1 MVRTAN
7 DQEEPFC
14 LGAFRFAP
22 LPVGDRLLSRA
33 IVCKMRHNSWSILRL
48 FCLSCALFG
57 SQVQEIRAQNQQSAQ
72 ERAVV
77 LEAKLTT
84 EKDQSI
90 LILTFTRPVSVF
102 SYPMMQPDRLIIDLP
117 LVNFQVPDSFRQ
129 ARSPLVKMVR
139 FGALGPEKSRIIID
153 LTKPTRIARMG
164 FVPVASG
171 FAHALRIELEAAD
184 PRQFEQE
191 ARSVAEQFR
200 AQRVRNGEN
209 DTIQSQPPVKSNEKR
224 PLIMIDPG
232 HGGPDFGAVGLNNI
246 AEKDVVLAF
255 AKTLREKIEKSGQYR
270 VSLTRDGDVFIPLR
284 ERVRIARSQG
294 AHLFISIHADRIQNA
309 SEVRGMTI
317 YTNDERA
324 TDAEAALLAEAE
336 NRADVMGGDES
347 EAHREEVTDILE
359 DLAKRET
366 RIRSGLFARTLLGRM
381 ESMGQSINKNPI
393 RSAGF
398 RVLRAPDIPSILL
411 ELGYLSSQ
419 SDIKFLTDPQSREK
433 IGQDIADA
441 VFRYFSLNPPQ

>member
-1 MVRTAN
+1 MC
-7 DQEEPFC
+7 PF
-14 LGAFRFAP
+14 GQMGYA
-22 LPVGDRLLSRA
+22 
-33 IVCKMRHNSWSILRL
+33 
-48 FCLSCALFG
+48 
-57 SQVQEIRAQNQQSAQ
+57 RAQNLPNPQ

-77 LEAKLTT
+77 LEGKLNS

-90 LILTFTRPVSVF
+90 LTLTFTRPVSLY
-102 SYPMMQPDRLIIDLP
+102 SYPMIQPDRIIIDLP

-129 ARSPLVKMVR
+129 AKSPLIKMVR
-139 FGALGPEKSRIIID
+139 FGALGHEKSRIIID
-153 LTKPTRIARMG
+153 LTRPARIARMG
-164 FVPVASG
+164 FAPVASG
-171 FAHALRIELEAAD
+171 FAQALRIELEPAD

-191 ARSVAEQFR
+191 ARMVAEQMR
-200 AQRVRNGEN
+200 AQRLIKDEPEVAN
-209 DTIQSQPPVKSNEKR
+209 SQPIAKSNEKR

-255 AKTLREKIEKSGQYR
+255 SKILREKIEKTGQFR
-270 VSLTRDGDVFIPLR
+270 VALTREADVFIPLR
-284 ERVRIARSQG
+284 ERVKIARNMG
-294 AHLFISIHADRIQNA
+294 AHLFISIHADKIPNA
-309 SEVRGMTI
+309 AEVHGMTI

-324 TDAEAALLAEAE
+324 TDAEAALLAESE
-336 NRADVMGGDES
+336 NRADQMGGDEG
-347 EAHREEVTDILE
+347 EALREEVTDILE

-366 RIRSGLFARTLLGRM
+366 RMRSGLFARTLLGRM

-419 SDIKFLTDPQSREK
+419 SDVKSLTDPLSRDKMSQE
-433 IGQDIADA
+433 IADA
-441 VFRYFSLNPPQ
+441 VFRYFTLNQTQ